1 MFNKDGV
8 LYIPFRKMK
17 FSREDKE
24 VIDGLKQIWMCDT
37 VLRDN
42 NDYYF
47 CNKVQDIEPIIEENE
62 KPRP

>member
-8 LYIPFRKMK
+8 LYIPFRKMR
-17 FSREDKE
+17 FNREDKE
-24 VIDGLKQIWMCDT
+24 VIDGLKQMWMCDT